1 MGYHFIYRQAKI
13 AAIWLCECD
22 LLNQEDILDIC
33 GFSRHTWFR
42 ILKIWNQTG
51 DVVHKPTQRTVQAC
65 HLDKEDLDYLLE
77 LIHVNPD
84 YFLDKLLTLLQT
96 NQFISIHHTTIH
108 HELACLRVSQK
119 KTQKDSYWTCR
130 ADFVVRM
137 GMYSPEEIGFINK
150 TSKDC
155 WFIGRCYG
163 RSMKNQL
170 VFPGLVRSG
179 HGVSS
184 NPNRDWDW
192 LAWVPELKK
201 TGLNCD

>member
-1 MGYHFIYRQAKI
+1 MAFP
-13 AAIWLCECD
+13 
-22 LLNQEDILDIC
+22 DIL
-33 GFSRHTWFR
+33 GFGSWRSGIKLVMSFANP
-42 ILKIWNQTG
+42 LNA
-51 DVVHKPTQRTVQAC
+51 VQAC
-65 HLDKEDLDYLLE
+65 HLNKEDLDYLLE
-77 LIHVNPD
+77 LIYVNPD
-84 YFLDKLLTLLQT
+84 YFLDELLTLLQT
-96 NQFISIHHTTIH
+96 NRFISIHHTTIH

-119 KTQKDSYWTCR
+119 KTQKDSYWTCQ

-150 TSKDC
+150 TSKNC
-155 WFIGRCYG
+155 WFIGHCYG

-184 NPNRDWDW
+184 NPNRDRDW

-201 TGLNCD
+201 TGLNRD